1 MFYSFSK
8 ENNGIFYISLNS
20 SLHMDTFHGNIYR
33 KKRNNNL
40 QFDSINSYTISSKYL
55 KFNFHKYFISRCFN
69 AHTRTHIFGFSDS
82 GIFFFSQQYL
92 KLTWQLARFMA
103 FNFIRQCLANC
114 FESETESCKQYCVCV
129 NDRQLGTDMVSKIAA
144 TCSKFHI
151 VY

>member
-1 MFYSFSK
+1 M
-8 ENNGIFYISLNS
+8 
-20 SLHMDTFHGNIYR
+20 
-33 KKRNNNL
+33 
-40 QFDSINSYTISSKYL
+40 

-151 VY
+151 VYWLQHTQTHSRQALAQFSLFKINCKCFKENNDKLCIIL

>member
-1 MFYSFSK
+1 M
-8 ENNGIFYISLNS
+8 
-20 SLHMDTFHGNIYR
+20 
-33 KKRNNNL
+33 
-40 QFDSINSYTISSKYL
+40 

-69 AHTRTHIFGFSDS
+69 AHIRTHIFGFSDF
-82 GIFFFSQQYL
+82 GIFSFSQQYL

-114 FESETESCKQYCVCV
+114 FESDTESCKQYCVCV

-151 VY
+151 VYWLQHTTHIPGRPLHNFHCLKLTVNAAKKITTNYA